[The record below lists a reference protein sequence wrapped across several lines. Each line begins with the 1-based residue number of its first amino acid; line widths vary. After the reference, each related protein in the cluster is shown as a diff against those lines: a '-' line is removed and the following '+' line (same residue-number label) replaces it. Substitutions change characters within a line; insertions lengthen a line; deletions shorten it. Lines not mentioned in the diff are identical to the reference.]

1 MIEYYLK
8 KIIHLFENNKCEIL
22 HLKMNFNDNFDMLSY
37 IYCIENMHRGSNIIK
52 IAEYILV
59 KYFQKYCI
67 KKDFSIGPFQVKKS
81 FCVSNNLY
89 LESLDKLLELHSS
102 AHVINE
108 FIENKKC
115 YLNNNEILSL
125 YHSGK
130 VMDTSFS
137 TLMYIGLFKHFS
149 SYLRKHE

>member
-102 AHVINE
+102 CFLYTSDAADEGCAVEISVGAGSL
-108 FIENKKC
+108 KKK
-115 YLNNNEILSL
+115 ERWVVR
-125 YHSGK
+125 GW
-130 VMDTSFS
+130 
-137 TLMYIGLFKHFS
+137 GGG
-149 SYLRKHE
+149 